1 MPSADPAPQSLVASI
16 ESTRD
21 LRRRLYRTAWP
32 VILENLLQ
40 SATFMINTAL
50 AGRLGAAALS
60 AAGISNFLLFFGFTL
75 FLGLGVGMLAQVARA
90 VGARDRAGAQRVAWH
105 GLALGTA
112 LSGASTLVLVL
123 FAAPILRLAG
133 ADEEMVAIGAP
144 YLRLASA
151 FAPFQMLTVL
161 LGAMLRASGD
171 TRNPMHASLLMTAVN
186 TLVGFLLV
194 FDVIGPGGLGLL
206 GIAIAF
212 SLARVVAAIYMGL
225 VVRRSD
231 LGGGLWQGRRF
242 DRVTLR
248 RVIRVSLPAAGEQA
262 AWSGGI
268 LAVSVVGLS
277 LGTVSF
283 AAQSVI
289 GPVTSIAFMPSF
301 GLGVAASALVGQSLG
316 AKLPDLA
323 KRFGFEAATGATL
336 ISSLMAI
343 VILVAPRQ
351 VMAVFTSDP
360 AVIDAGETPLRIIAA
375 ALPLYGPANTFSG
388 VLRGAGDTRAMF
400 AIGLAGLWVARLP
413 LALILGVWIGL
424 GLAGI
429 WLAVAADF
437 LVRAVASYA
446 RFASGKWQSIDV

>member
-1 MPSADPAPQSLVASI
+1 MPSAGPAPQPLIASI
-16 ESTRD
+16 ESTGE

-40 SATFMINTAL
+40 SAVFMINTAF

-60 AAGISNFLLFFGFTL
+60 AAGVSNFLLFFGFTL

-90 VGARDRAGAQRVAWH
+90 VGARDRVDAERVAWH
-105 GLALGTA
+105 GLVLGTG

-123 FAAPILRLAG
+123 FAAPILRLVG
-133 ADEEMVAIGAP
+133 GDEEIVAIGAP
-144 YLRLASA
+144 YLRLAAA
-151 FAPFQMLTVL
+151 FAPFHMLTVL
-161 LGAMLRASGD
+161 LGAMLRGAGD
-171 TRNPMHASLLMTAVN
+171 TRNPMLASLLMTVVN

-194 FDVIGPGGLGLL
+194 FDVVGPGGLGLM

-212 SLARVVAAIYMGL
+212 TLARVAAVVYLGL
-225 VVRRSD
+225 IARRSD
-231 LGGGLWQGRRF
+231 LRGGLWQGRRF
-242 DRVTLR
+242 DRATLR
-248 RVIRVSLPAAGEQA
+248 RVIRVSVPAAGEQA
-262 AWSGGI
+262 AWSGGV
-268 LAVSVVGLS
+268 LAISIVGLS
-277 LGTVSF
+277 LGTVSY

-289 GPVTSIAFMPSF
+289 GPATSLAFMPSF

-323 KRFGFEAATGATL
+323 KRFGFEAAIGATL
-336 ISSLMAI
+336 ISSLIAI
-343 VILVAPRQ
+343 VILIAPRQ

-360 AVIDAGETPLRIIAA
+360 AVIDTGETPLRIIAA

-400 AIGLAGLWVARLP
+400 AIGLAGLWLARLP
-413 LALILGVWIGL
+413 LALILGLWIGL

-429 WLAVAADF
+429 WLAVAVDF
-437 LVRAVASYA
+437 LVRAAASYM
-446 RFASGKWQSIDV
+446 RFAGGKWQSIEV